1 MRLTLRQLQIFVA
14 IADAGSTAAAA
25 VQVALSQSA
34 ASGALTELESVLSIQ
49 LFDRVGKRLVLNDDG
64 RALLPE
70 ARIVLETVRGIEA
83 RCAGPGSGGPALRIA
98 ASTTIGNYLLPAL
111 VARFVERHPEA
122 TIDVFIGNTR
132 EVVGKVARVEVDL
145 GLIEGPCHEREL
157 VAEPWRR
164 DDLVIVAAP
173 THAVFEG
180 RPKGPCDFEKLR
192 AARWLLREEGSGT
205 REAVEQVLLPH
216 LHQLDTSMQ
225 MGSNEA
231 IRQAAAEGLGLTCLS
246 RAAVDDLIVAG
257 RLAVVPTALPPLS
270 RQLYRVRHG
279 RKRLS
284 RALEGFVA
292 LESSVGA

>member
-70 ARIVLETVRGIEA
+70 ARIVLDTVREIEA
-83 RCAGPGSGGPALRIA
+83 RCAGPGTGGPVLRLA

-173 THAVFEG
+173 THAVFAG

-246 RAAVDDLIVAG
+246 RAAVDDLITAG
-257 RLAVVPTALPPLS
+257 RLAIVPTALPPLS